1 MLKAYKNWLKILSR
15 KPLNIFWIL
24 LFPIILITLFKMTMG
39 NEEIVSSFSEK
50 VKLDFITTT
59 DVTINTQ
66 IENAF
71 STEELK
77 NYCELNISNNI
88 EISQEKINKEEIDG
102 YFYIEENENK
112 TYTLVVKTG
121 YSSFANSMIQSFA
134 ENFVNTANKKY
145 NKYNIL
151 LETITGESQEI
162 RQENY
167 TKSGDKIFKQE
178 NVPNLA
184 ALFTYP
190 AITYSILFTGLI
202 VQHCIRSMSSNMSY
216 TGMRIE
222 LSNEKKSNTLIGAIL
237 ATFTIGFVALLLLT
251 LYIQFVMKIDLG
263 LTKHIGYLIAI
274 YSVGLIVSILLS
286 SMIILLTYKK
296 DEATQGNILSGV
308 LMLMYFLSGGMV
320 SNLSLTIKKFLPF
333 LYYINP
339 AGLISDSINY
349 LSYKSDLS
357 IVWFNL
363 ILIALLGLVY
373 LAISIIALRRKK
385 NELF

>member
-1 MLKAYKNWLKILSR
+1 MFKAYKNWLKILSR

-39 NEEIVSSFSEK
+39 SEDVVSSFSEK
-50 VKLDFITTT
+50 VKLDFIKTS
-59 DVTINTQ
+59 DETINTL

-71 STEELK
+71 STEEFK

-88 EISQEKINKEEIDG
+88 EISQEKIDKEEIDG

-134 ENFVNTANKKY
+134 ENFVNTANKIY
-145 NKYNIL
+145 NVL
-151 LETITGESQEI
+151 LKPVAGESQEI
-162 RQENY
+162 RQGNY

-178 NVPNLA
+178 NVPSLA
-184 ALFTYP
+184 SLYTYP

-222 LSNEKKSNTLIGAIL
+222 LSNEKKSKTLIGAIL
-237 ATFTIGFVALLLLT
+237 ATFTIGFIALILLT

-263 LTKHIGYLIAI
+263 LTKHIGYLLAI
-274 YSVGLIVSILLS
+274 YAVGLIVSILLS

-296 DEATQGNILSGV
+296 DEATQGNVLSGV
-308 LMLMYFLSGGMV
+308 LLLMYFLSGGMV

-339 AGLISDSINY
+339 AALISDSINY

-357 IVWFNL
+357 IVLFNL
-363 ILIALLGLVY
+363 ILIALSGLVY